1 MKNTAYKNSNNFSM
15 TNKIAFLID
24 GDNAECSIIH
34 QMLAEAEKHGRV
46 TIRRIYGDWGTPTM
60 RCWRKIVEENAFKPI
75 QKFSIGKGK
84 NSTDTALIIDAMDIL
99 HENLVD
105 GFCIASSDGDFSG
118 LAQRIR
124 EKGKFVIGIGRQHTP
139 KTLVTAC
146 DEFIYTEDL
155 KKNQQENSEVINAE
169 NQSSNEKVKKEDVFA
184 HGKVEIVNGNS
195 QNGQLEESEKHVI
208 PTIRTM
214 VQKLLGPRII
224 GKINPDANQTIHAKV
239 KYIDYSIVD
248 KAFEMAKC
256 KDTGLAPMARF
267 ASCLREVHSE
277 FYHKDCGFSSF
288 KKFCESL
295 GPRYVLERD
304 NETKQLFLKFNG

>member
-1 MKNTAYKNSNNFSM
+1 MIQ
-15 TNKIAFLID
+15 KIAFLID

-146 DEFIYTEDL
+146 DKFIYAEDL

-169 NQSSNEKVKKEDVFA
+169 NQSSNEKVREKDLSA
-184 HGKVEIVNGNS
+184 HGKVELVNGNS
-195 QNGQLEESEKHVI
+195 QNGHLEKSEKYGI
-208 PTIRTM
+208 PIVRAL
-214 VQKLLGPRII
+214 VQKLVGPKVV
-224 GKINPDANQTIHAKV
+224 GKINPLVSQTNIPKV
-239 KYIDYSIVD
+239 RFIDYTIID
-248 KAFEMAKC
+248 KAFQMARC
-256 KDTGLAPMARF
+256 PETGQAPMARF
-267 ASCLREVHSE
+267 ASCLWKVHSG
-277 FYHKDCGFSSF
+277 FYHKDCGFTSF

-295 GPRYVLERD
+295 SPRYVLERD
-304 NETKQLFLKFNG
+304 NETNQFFLKFNG